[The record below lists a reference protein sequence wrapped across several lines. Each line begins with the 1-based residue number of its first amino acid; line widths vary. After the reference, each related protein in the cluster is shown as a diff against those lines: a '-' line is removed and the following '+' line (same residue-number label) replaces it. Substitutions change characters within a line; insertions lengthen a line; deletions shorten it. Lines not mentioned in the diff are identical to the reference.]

1 MERLAGDDRIT
12 GEAVSFAE
20 QSITSRPP
28 LPELRRRRDL
38 LLLAGGAVAFL
49 ALAAS
54 PVAALAQ
61 PAPDAAPLKIGTIG
75 AGREGGALGTLFA
88 KARGA
93 EGPGKQSWWSTE
105 DRSAECLREGAS
117 LSSSSKSTCKTV
129 AAPNNEYRIVDC
141 GLPLSSHFRIV
152 ATIFAAASSLYC
164 SSTMCTAS
172 PSDQGAP

>member
-1 MERLAGDDRIT
+1 
-12 GEAVSFAE
+12 VSFAE
-20 QSITSRPP
+20 QSITSTPP
-28 LPELRRRRDL
+28 LPKLRRRRDL

-54 PVAALAQ
+54 PLAALAQ
-61 PAPDAAPLKIGTIG
+61 TAPDAAPLKIGTIG

-88 KARGA
+88 KVGHPVMFSSRHPAELKDLASRAGGQRRTVPPNACAKAR
-93 EGPGKQSWWSTE
+93 
-105 DRSAECLREGAS
+105 AS
-117 LSSSSKSTCKTV
+117 PSSSKSTCKTV

>member
-1 MERLAGDDRIT
+1 VIYGKPRRQRALSDSRGTGRALPSDAAGVIVMETLAGDDRIT

-54 PVAALAQ
+54 SLAALAQ
-61 PAPDAAPLKIGTIG
+61 TAPDAAPLKIGTIG

-88 KARGA
+88 KVGHPVMFSSRHPTELKDLARPVVNG
-93 EGPGKQSWWSTE
+93 
-105 DRSAECLREGAS
+105 
-117 LSSSSKSTCKTV
+117 
-129 AAPNNEYRIVDC
+129 
-141 GLPLSSHFRIV
+141 
-152 ATIFAAASSLYC
+152 
-164 SSTMCTAS
+164 
-172 PSDQGAP
+172 

>member
-1 MERLAGDDRIT
+1 
-12 GEAVSFAE
+12 VSFAE

-54 PVAALAQ
+54 PLAALAQ

-88 KARGA
+88 KVGRSPGHVLLASSRGA
-93 EGPGKQSWWSTE
+93 EGPGKQSRWSTE

-117 LSSSSKSTCKTV
+117 LSLQLEINMQDS
-129 AAPNNEYRIVDC
+129 R
-141 GLPLSSHFRIV
+141 
-152 ATIFAAASSLYC
+152 
-164 SSTMCTAS
+164 
-172 PSDQGAP
+172 GAQ